1 MSAAAAPS
9 LLDSLHQLMQ
19 SGVAAGW
26 LPAILQYGFVINALV
41 AGLLLGPLLGGLGT
55 LVVVKR
61 FAFFS
66 EAVGHAALTGTAI
79 GILMGEPIASP
90 YGSLFGFCI
99 LFGLLLNYLRGRT
112 GLSPDTLIGVFLA
125 VSLALGSSL
134 LMVLAA
140 RINIHILEN
149 VLFGSVLTV
158 NGRDLAVLAIVTA
171 FTLAALHRTYN
182 RAMLASFHAPLAQ
195 ARKLPVQWLDYVFVM
210 LVTLITVAAVKVIGA
225 LLVGALLVIPAA
237 TARLLAGS
245 MRSFFWLTV
254 IFATVCTLTG
264 IAVPV
269 ALDIPVPSGAAI
281 ILCAGA
287 LFLVAVAI
295 SARRSQAVH

>member
-1 MSAAAAPS
+1 MNTPH
-9 LLDSLHQLMQ
+9 LLDTVHQALQ

-26 LPAILQYGFVINALV
+26 LPAMLQYGFVVNALL

-66 EAVGHAALTGTAI
+66 EAVGHAALTGIAI
-79 GILMGEPIASP
+79 GIMLGEPPANP

-134 LMVLAA
+134 LLLLAA

-158 NGRDLAVLAIVTA
+158 DGRDLSVLLAITA
-171 FTLAALHRTYN
+171 LTLAALHRSYN
-182 RAMLASFHAPLAQ
+182 QAMLASFHAPLAQ
-195 ARKLPVQWLDYVFVM
+195 VRKLPVQWLDYLFVM
-210 LVTLITVAAVKVIGA
+210 LVTLVTVAAVKVIGA
-225 LLVGALLVIPAA
+225 ILVGALLVIPAA
-237 TARLLAGS
+237 AARLLAHS

-254 IFATVCTLTG
+254 AFASACTLVG

-281 ILCAGA
+281 ILCAGTLFA
-287 LFLVAVAI
+287 LAVLLRLRVA
-295 SARRSQAVH
+295 QPAV

>member
-1 MSAAAAPS
+1 MTTSM
-9 LLDSLHQLMQ
+9 LDALHHTMQ
-19 SGVAAGW
+19 AGVASGW
-26 LPAILQYGFVINALV
+26 LPQMLHYGFVTNALF

-66 EAVGHAALTGTAI
+66 EAVGHAALTGVAI
-79 GILMGEPIASP
+79 GIMLGEPASNP

-99 LFGLLLNYLRGRT
+99 LFALTLNFVRGRT
-112 GLSPDTLIGVFLA
+112 GLSSDTLIGVFLA

-149 VLFGSVLTV
+149 LLFGSVLTV
-158 NGRDLAVLAIVTA
+158 NARDLSVLTVITA
-171 FTLAALHRTYN
+171 CTLAALHHTYN
-182 RAMLASFHAPLAQ
+182 RIMLASFHAPLAQ
-195 ARKLPVQWLDYVFVM
+195 ARTLPVQWLDYVFVI
-210 LVTLITVAAVKVIGA
+210 LVTLVTVASVKVIGA
-225 LLVGALLVIPAA
+225 MLVGALLVIPAA
-237 TARLLAGS
+237 TARLLANS

-254 IFATVCTLTG
+254 VLATISTLTG

-281 ILCAGA
+281 ILCSGV
-287 LFLVAVAI
+287 LFGLAVLLR
-295 SARRSQAVH
+295 ARIAQPMT